1 MSLDQ
6 DFERIV
12 GWFARLN
19 GGVDEMRN
27 DQASAEAAL
36 ASAEYE
42 LDQMRQDIA
51 AVKLAPLTLNKV
63 A

>member
-12 GWFARLN
+12 GWFARHT
-19 GGVDEMRN
+19 GGVDDMRN

-42 LDQMRQDIA
+42 LDQMRRDLA
-51 AVKLAPLTLNKV
+51 AVRLDPLVLAKV